1 METILN
7 YIVLPTAASVLFYE
21 TKQLNVVGYATDK
34 QKTKRVEIE
43 NCYKFLEIIL
53 YVSHKKSSGKIKL
66 QIDSVM
72 EVQQYVMI

>member
-34 QKTKRVEIE
+34 
-43 NCYKFLEIIL
+43 
-53 YVSHKKSSGKIKL
+53 
-66 QIDSVM
+66 
-72 EVQQYVMI
+72 